1 MIKNLVAIY
10 ILIFSFANA
19 AQAQTLPAK
28 VKDHLNISYAGWK
41 IQPTR
46 SNCGSGKSVVTGDFN
61 NDRKT
66 DYAVKIQR
74 GKRGYII
81 AFVARKN
88 DYAPFVL
95 YNLPAAELKDMTL
108 IIYRKGEKYYK
119 EMGEESSAIKLKAD
133 ALYDVP
139 CESDNGLLHVFRKG
153 KFAAL

>member
-1 MIKNLVAIY
+1 MIKKLVAIY

-19 AQAQTLPAK
+19 AQAQILPAK
-28 VKDHLNISYAGWK
+28 VKSYLNKSYAGWK
-41 IQPTR
+41 IQPMQ
-46 SNCGSGKSVVTGDFN
+46 SNCGSGKSVVTGDFD

-66 DYAVKIQR
+66 DYAVKIER
-74 GKRGYII
+74 GRRGYIV

-95 YNLPAAELKDMTL
+95 YNLPAAELKDITL
-108 IIYRKGEKYYK
+108 IIYRKGEKYYH
-119 EMGEESSAIKLKAD
+119 EMGEESSAITLKAD

-139 CESDNGLLHVFRKG
+139 CESDNGSLHVFRNG

>member
-1 MIKNLVAIY
+1 MIKKLVAIY
-10 ILIFSFANA
+10 ILIFSFASA
-19 AQAQTLPAK
+19 TQAQILPAK
-28 VKDHLNISYAGWK
+28 VKDHLNVSYAGWK

-46 SNCGSGKSVVTGDFN
+46 SSCGSGKSVVTGDFN
-61 NDRKT
+61 DDRKT

-74 GKRGYII
+74 GRRGYII
-81 AFVARKN
+81 AFVAGKN

-119 EMGEESSAIKLKAD
+119 EMGEEKSAIKLKAD

-139 CESDNGLLHVFRKG
+139 CESDNGMLHVFRKG

>member
-1 MIKNLVAIY
+1 MKGKCTAIL

-46 SNCGSGKSVVTGDFN
+46 SNCGNGKSVVTGDFN